1 LLQASHPESKIK
13 VMPITTGQQ
22 ASLGEAC
29 SALRPVSWSRQ
40 GLTENPRASYYRARY
55 YDANVGRFTREDPR
69 KEVLAG
75 LNFYEYVRNSSPNLS
90 DPDGRDP
97 CGWLCRL
104 WNWLKF
110 GKEVREPVSSAIDWS
125 FCGLYFERC
134 LTTNLGIQ
142 ADLAQALNSPD
153 PVVYATALATLAQQ
167 TGSNSMSSLK
177 LNLCKNDEN
186 CKKAAK
192 CAKKGV
198 TNPLPFPFP
207 LGDD

>member
-1 LLQASHPESKIK
+1 MVEQTI
-13 VMPITTGQQ
+13 
-22 ASLGEAC
+22 
-29 SALRPVSWSRQ
+29 SATSP
-40 GLTENPRASYYRARY
+40 YYRARY
-55 YDANVGRFTREDPR
+55 YDPSVGRFTREDSQ

-90 DPDGRDP
+90 DPDGHDP

-110 GKEVREPVSSAIDWS
+110 GKDIYKPANDAIDWS
-125 FCGLYFERC
+125 LCGLYLERC

-142 ADLAQALNSPD
+142 ADLAQALNSSD
-153 PVVYATALATLAQQ
+153 TVVYATALATLAQQ

-177 LNLCKNDEN
+177 TIGLCKNDEN

-192 CAKKGV
+192 CAKKGL

-207 LGDD
+207 LDD